1 VFSKVEGNKAHETR
15 KLRAEEPPR
24 TCRTT
29 LTSHCLNRLQ
39 RQKKGRTFPHGQGTL
54 LPPAFF
60 CSVVLNAQSTSV
72 PNVEPAS
79 PGVSIPGLPAPLCPA
94 SRTRTLREELEA
106 ERRAATASPA
116 KVSDKGQRQVVTLQT
131 KRGGLEEGE
140 REEEGEGRGKNDGE
154 GRRELSGS
162 CRVFNTTFD

>member
-1 VFSKVEGNKAHETR
+1 
-15 KLRAEEPPR
+15 
-24 TCRTT
+24 
-29 LTSHCLNRLQ
+29 
-39 RQKKGRTFPHGQGTL
+39 
-54 LPPAFF
+54 
-60 CSVVLNAQSTSV
+60 
-72 PNVEPAS
+72 
-79 PGVSIPGLPAPLCPA
+79 
-94 SRTRTLREELEA
+94 LEA